1 MFCLLL
7 MGSLFWVGLAFA
19 TPMVREKP
27 VTLVNYQHE
36 GVFDYTIYV
45 KPSYL
50 FGPPLPEATK
60 GQATKT
66 LYFTSVIKDIQ
77 VEFAYEFV
85 AYSAMTQVSSEANIV
100 GIVTGPS
107 GWKKEFPLSSI
118 SGAGTSLSISFPLKL
133 DEFDKAINIIEDEL
147 GIRPKAVEYEYTE
160 EGEPVEM
167 PATPEPNAYD
177 LVIEARVDIKANTG
191 AEWIKDSFVQ
201 PIDLKIDKGTLSWAT
216 NLNLSEKRFGDGG
229 VSYEHRGN
237 FGYTIGLKPNSLYPA
252 DVTTLSP
259 EPYVKPPV
267 VSRPAGE
274 SYFLKTIDL
283 IEADFGYRFV
293 CDKLVTNLTEEVQ
306 VTAVLNNPDEWT
318 KTFTLVPKTD
328 KSGDFTL
335 SFPVDVVYFNDLANT
350 IGQETGVPER
360 TLELTIEAKVHTQVD
375 TEDGHIDEVYTHTL
389 EGTLEGS
396 TLTWNEELQ
405 KSVPGTIKGTKTLT
419 DPNVGKYRVLSVA
432 MLVVIF
438 LGFLFVVRNASQVRA
453 PALEEEAQRARKK
466 YKGVISDVV
475 ELPAVRAG
483 ETVITFNSLDELATA
498 ADAMLKPVLHLAETD
513 KHTYCVI
520 DGLIR
525 YEYVSEL
532 EPSDNVTDLRT
543 TAKKL
548 IDEELR
554 EAKDKGTQ
562 AEDERPQA

>member
-1 MFCLLL
+1 
-7 MGSLFWVGLAFA
+7 MGSLFWVGLAFTMA
-19 TPMVREKP
+19 KETEAPA
-27 VTLVNYQHE
+27 LVNYQHE
-36 GVFDYTIYV
+36 GVFDYTVYV

-50 FGPPLPEATK
+50 FGSPLPEATK
-60 GQATKT
+60 GQATKR
-66 LYFTSVIKDIQ
+66 LYSTNIIEDIE
-77 VEFAYEFV
+77 VKFAYEFV
-85 AYSAMTQVSSEANIV
+85 AYSAITQVSSEANIV

-107 GWKKEFPLSSI
+107 GWKKEFPVSSI
-118 SGAGTSLSISFPLKL
+118 SRAGTSLSMSFPLKL

-160 EGEPVEM
+160 AGELVEV

-201 PIDLKIDKGTLSWAT
+201 PIDLEIDKGTLSWAT

-252 DVTTLSP
+252 DVTTLSS

-274 SYFLKTIDL
+274 SYFLKIIDL
-283 IEADFGYRFV
+283 MEANFGYRFV
-293 CDKLVTNLTEEVQ
+293 CDKLVTNRTEEVQ

-350 IGQETGVPER
+350 IGQETGVPAR
-360 TLELTIEAKVHTQVD
+360 TLELTIEANVHTRVD
-375 TEDGHIDEVYTHTL
+375 TEQGHIDEVYTHTL
-389 EGTLEGS
+389 VGTLEGG
-396 TLTWNEELQ
+396 TLTWDKELK
-405 KSVPGTIKGTKTLT
+405 KSEPGTIKGTSTVINP
-419 DPNVGKYRVLSVA
+419 DVDRYRVLSPI
-432 MLVVIF
+432 MLVLVL
-438 LGFLFVVRNASQVRA
+438 LGFAFVMQNAGQARL
-453 PALEEEAQRARKK
+453 PALEEDAQRAKKK

-475 ELPAVRAG
+475 KLPAVRAG

-498 ADAMLKPVLHLAETD
+498 ADAMLKPVLHLTETD

-525 YEYVSEL
+525 YEYVSKL
-532 EPSDNVTDLRT
+532 EPSDNVTDLRAT
-543 TAKKL
+543 VGKL
-548 IDEELR
+548 IDKEMGNT
-554 EAKDKGTQ
+554 KDKGTQ
-562 AEDERPQA
+562 AE